1 MSSASLTST
10 DAVKHSNYHGSD
22 RGGATTT
29 NTQHYGRQ
37 HTHMCTQMHANRNT
51 PTHVLTLTAFLTSAH
66 RQARKTYNKKSEII
80 LQSKGE
86 KTRQTVASV
95 NDRGG

>member
-37 HTHMCTQMHANRNT
+37 HTHMHANRNM

-66 RQARKTYNKKSEII
+66 RQTRKTYNKKSEII

>member
-1 MSSASLTST
+1 MAQTEEALLPQTLST
-10 DAVKHSNYHGSD
+10 MEG
-22 RGGATTT
+22 
-29 NTQHYGRQ
+29 NTHA
-37 HTHMCTQMHANRNT
+37 CTPNRNT

-66 RQARKTYNKKSEII
+66 RQTRKTHNKKSEII